1 MAIMKESVITTAG
14 EEVAV
19 HLPFLLLP
27 RMLLHTRHT
36 LRHLMHKG
44 PRLPIACLLVPVD
57 MIVPRYLTA
66 VLEQELSRPLK
77 LNPLVAMKRPSWD
90 ARAKNPSALNFTA
103 CALGRPSF
111 VVPTVDA

>member
-1 MAIMKESVITTAG
+1 
-14 EEVAV
+14 
-19 HLPFLLLP
+19 
-27 RMLLHTRHT
+27 
-36 LRHLMHKG
+36 MHKG
-44 PRLPIACLLVPVD
+44 PRLPTACLLVPVY
-57 MIVPRYLTA
+57 MIIPRYLTA

-111 VVPTVDA
+111 VVPTVDVLCATTLLISKRNARKLCVPSCLEILPRLTQSLKN